1 MTLVPG
7 PLRLESS
14 AIRIAAALQTE
25 LTARLDEPGA
35 VTIDGGSV
43 THVDTATL
51 QLLTAFV
58 RELHEASRAV
68 VWSACSP
75 ALRRASKTL
84 GLESAL
90 RLPSDP

>member
-1 MTLVPG
+1 MSLVTG

-25 LTARLDEPGA
+25 LVARLDESGP

-43 THVDTATL
+43 ERVDTATL
-51 QLLTAFV
+51 QLLAAFV

-75 ALRRASKTL
+75 TLRRASKTL
-84 GLESAL
+84 GLESSL
-90 RLPSDP
+90 RLPSEP